1 MTTDSVGYRSAAQ
14 LRAAFAA
21 GAMAPA
27 DVVAELLDRA
37 GGMDAATSGVT
48 ELDPRGAHAAAVDS
62 GRRYR
67 SGGVRALEGIP
78 VLVKDLI
85 DVAGMP
91 ATYGSQMFRDHR
103 PARDAEVVQRIR
115 AAGGIV
121 LGKTATHEFAWGVT
135 TDGTAAGP
143 IRNPWDPSRVPGGSS
158 GGSAVALAL
167 GLAPLALGTDTAGS
181 IRIPAA
187 LCGVAGLRPSAGT
200 VPHAGVFPLAPSLDQ
215 VGPMARTVEDVAL
228 LHGVIAPPALT
239 RSGSAPLTFGILRSH
254 LPVEPAPAVAVALEE
269 MAAALSGAGHHVTEL
284 SGTGLADAYDILG
297 DVVLTEGLAV
307 HRSAGLWPH
316 RADDYLPGVRSRL
329 QRADTTD
336 GVAAADERRLRRARI
351 AKVAGRILRHVDV
364 VVSPASAV
372 AAAPIGHDRDPCAPA
387 AVAFRAGVIACC
399 AWQSLTGLPT
409 CVVRVRFDSGGLPIG
424 LQFTARRG
432 ADGVALAA
440 ASLAMR
446 LTADIQDQWP
456 SPGVGQ
462 QLP

>member
-1 MTTDSVGYRSAAQ
+1 MTSSLGYRGATQ

-21 GAMAPA
+21 GELAPA

-37 GGMDAATSGVT
+37 GGMDTASSGVT
-48 ELDPRGAHAAAVDS
+48 GLDPGGAYAAAVDS
-62 GRRYR
+62 ARRYR
-67 SGGVRALEGIP
+67 SGSARPLEGIP
-78 VLVKDLI
+78 VVVKDLI

-103 PARDAEVVQRIR
+103 PERDAEVVRRIR

-143 IRNPWDPSRVPGGSS
+143 IRNPWDSSRVPGGSS

-200 VPHAGVFPLAPSLDQ
+200 VPGAGVFPLAPSLDQ
-215 VGPMARTVEDVAL
+215 VGPMARTVEDLAL
-228 LHGVIAPPALT
+228 LHGVIAESAPI
-239 RSGSAPLTFGILRSH
+239 RSGRARLTFGILGGH
-254 LPVEPAPAVAVALEE
+254 LPAELPPAVAAALTE
-269 MAAALSGAGHHVTEL
+269 MAAALSGAGHRVTAL
-284 SGTGLADAYDILG
+284 SGTGLAGASETLG
-297 DVVLTEGLAV
+297 DIVLTEGIAV
-307 HRSAGLWPH
+307 HRAAGLWPQQ
-316 RADDYLPGVRSRL
+316 ADDYLPGVRSRL
-329 QRADTTD
+329 QHADNTEEAAFARA
-336 GVAAADERRLRRARI
+336 RRRRARI
-351 AKVAGRILRHVDV
+351 TVAAERILRHVDV
-364 VVSPASAV
+364 VISPAAAV
-372 AAAPIGHDRDPCAPA
+372 AAAPIGHDRDPSAPEA
-387 AVAFRAGVIACC
+387 AAFRAGVIGCC

-409 CVVRVRFDSGGLPIG
+409 CVVRVRFDPNGLPIG
-424 LQFTARRG
+424 LQFTARHG
-432 ADGVALAA
+432 ADGVALEAA
-440 ASLAMR
+440 ALAMR

-456 SPGVGQ
+456 SPGIRE

>member
-1 MTTDSVGYRSAAQ
+1 MTGSLGYRSATQ

-37 GGMDAATSGVT
+37 GGMDTASSGVT
-48 ELDPRGAHAAAVDS
+48 GLDPGGAHAAAVDS
-62 GRRYR
+62 ARRYR
-67 SGGVRALEGIP
+67 SGSARALEGIP
-78 VLVKDLI
+78 VVVKDLI
-85 DVAGMP
+85 DAAGMP
-91 ATYGSQMFRDHR
+91 ATYGSQLFRDHR
-103 PARDAEVVQRIR
+103 PARDAEVVRRIR

-121 LGKTATHEFAWGVT
+121 LGKTATHEFGWGVT

-187 LCGVAGLRPSAGT
+187 LCGVAGLRPSARA
-200 VPHAGVFPLAPSLDQ
+200 VPRTGVFPLAPSLDQ
-215 VGPMARTVEDVAL
+215 VGPMARTVEDLSL
-228 LHGVIAPPALT
+228 LHGVIAQPAPT
-239 RSGSAPLTFGILRSH
+239 RAGRAPLTFGILASH
-254 LPVEPAPAVAVALEE
+254 LPVELAPAVTAALEE
-269 MAAALSGAGHHVTEL
+269 MAAALSGAGHRVTAL
-284 SGTGLADAYDILG
+284 SGTGLADAYDTLG
-297 DVVLTEGLAV
+297 DVVLTEGIAV
-307 HRSAGLWPH
+307 HRTAGLWPH

-329 QRADTTD
+329 QRADNTD
-336 GVAAADERRLRRARI
+336 GVAAACARRRRARI
-351 AKVAGRILRHVDV
+351 AVAAERILRHVDV

-372 AAAPIGHDRDPCAPA
+372 AAAAIGHDRDPSAPEA
-387 AVAFRAGVIACC
+387 EAFRAGVIACC

-409 CVVRVRFDSGGLPIG
+409 CVVRVRFDPNGLPIG

-432 ADGVALAA
+432 ADGVALEAA
-440 ASLAMR
+440 ALTVR

-456 SPGVGQ
+456 SPGVRE

>member
-1 MTTDSVGYRSAAQ
+1 MATGSFGYHSATQ

-37 GGMDAATSGVT
+37 LGMDTASSGVT
-48 ELDPRGAHAAAVDS
+48 ELDPEGAHAAAADS
-62 GRRYR
+62 ARRYR
-67 SGGVRALEGIP
+67 SGSARPLEGIP

-85 DVAGMP
+85 DVAGVP
-91 ATYGSQMFRDHR
+91 ATYGSQMFRHHR

-143 IRNPWDPSRVPGGSS
+143 IRNPWEPSRVPGGSS

-228 LHGVIAPPALT
+228 LHSVIARPAPT
-239 RSGSAPLTFGILRSH
+239 RSGGAPLTFGILGGH
-254 LPVEPAPAVAVALEE
+254 LPVGLAPTVAAALEE
-269 MAAALSGAGHHVTEL
+269 MAVTLSGAGHRVTAL
-284 SGTGLADAYDILG
+284 SGTGLAGAYDALG
-297 DVVLTEGLAV
+297 DIVLAEGLAV
-307 HRSAGLWPH
+307 HRTAGLWPH

-329 QRADTTD
+329 QRADNAN
-336 GVAAADERRLRRARI
+336 GAAAVCARQRRARI
-351 AKVAGRILRHVDV
+351 AEAAERLLRDVDV

-372 AAAPIGHDRDPCAPA
+372 AAAPIGHDRDPSAPE
-387 AVAFRAGVIACC
+387 AVTFRAGVIACC
-399 AWQSLTGLPT
+399 AWQSLTGLPS
-409 CVVRVRFDSGGLPIG
+409 CVVRACFGPDGLPIG

-432 ADGVALAA
+432 ADGVALEAA
-440 ASLAMR
+440 ALAAR
-446 LTADIQDQWP
+446 LTAGIQDRWP